1 MIVGVGTGFAG
12 SFGCDYCAD
21 EDNRFF
27 GHLEQLCDDTGGVV
41 VLRRPRCGSF
51 YEFDDLGRET
61 VRLTVEQARERLPG
75 AV

>member
-1 MIVGVGTGFAG
+1 LLARSGATTA
-12 SFGCDYCAD
+12 AD

-51 YEFDDLGRET
+51 YEFDDLGCET
-61 VRLTVEQARERLPG
+61 IRLTPAQARARLPRR
-75 AV
+75 V